1 MGRRGGKNGYGRNHF
16 ARRSD
21 RFGGGGRN
29 GTDRVF
35 QKSRQRR
42 GGSGRARAKIESK
55 IDFIKI
61 QTELISAKSN
71 AISEKLDDQNARL
84 IVVEQKVEAAELCRL
99 PEKLARLE
107 EGLKSAHR
115 RIGEL
120 AEARGQ
126 KDDCG

>member
-1 MGRRGGKNGYGRNHF
+1 MDTGEIISLAALIVSAAVGVTGVIVFFRNLGKDAADQGGE
-16 ARRSD
+16 
-21 RFGGGGRN
+21 
-29 GTDRVF
+29 
-35 QKSRQRR
+35 
-42 GGSGRARAKIESK
+42 RAKIESK